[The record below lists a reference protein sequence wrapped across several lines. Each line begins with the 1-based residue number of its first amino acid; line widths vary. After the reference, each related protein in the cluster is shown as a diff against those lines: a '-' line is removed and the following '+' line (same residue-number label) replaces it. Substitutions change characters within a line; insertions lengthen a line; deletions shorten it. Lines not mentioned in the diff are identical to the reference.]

1 MNYRSSHRPRQGS
14 ATAIA
19 RSKQV
24 IVQKTILGSML
35 WLCLSAA
42 EGQVNVTTYHNDTFR
57 TGQNTQEVL
66 LTSANV
72 NTNQFGKLF
81 SAPVDGDVYAQPLY
95 VSALNIPGNGPHNV
109 VFAATEEDTVFAFDA
124 DSGSLLWQQSMIDT
138 AHGAA
143 PGAVPVDMTP
153 TGDLP
158 CGNIVPHVGITSTPV
173 IDLGSNTMYVEA
185 KSKENG
191 TFVHR
196 LHALDLAT
204 GNEKFPGPVVIDGS
218 SQGVS
223 FDALHHMNR
232 PGLLL
237 MGGNIYIT
245 YASHCDIP
253 PYHGWVFVYS
263 TADFGLVGI
272 FITTPNP
279 NVPRP
284 PDAVPGAG
292 GFWNSGAGPAGD
304 GVNVFAATGNG
315 DFDNQTDFGDS
326 ILRLTLGGGLALTD
340 WFTPFNQDTLNEQD
354 LDLGSGGVLL
364 LPDQS
369 GPHVHELVLGAKEG
383 RIYVVDRDQMTS
395 DNLHYCP
402 NCGFDNIVQELP
414 PNTVGGGMWSMPA
427 YWNNSVYFWGVGDTL
442 KAFSLSN
449 GQLSFSGNSTDTYPY
464 PGATPSISSNGGS
477 NGIVWSIKN
486 ANPAVVRAH
495 DAGSLTLL
503 YSSDQNPG
511 RDNPGPALNF
521 TVPTVANAKV
531 YVGTT
536 GQLAGYGLL
545 GTSFWHGPGFIVGGA
560 TGNAVLIQS
569 RYGIM
574 GNFEVVVPSSSGGL
588 VHYSRNNDDPT
599 LPWSGPTFFGQSLG
613 QVDAVTLIESN
624 FGTPGNL
631 EVIARVG
638 NSLYTFFRDSSTFV
652 WNGPSF
658 LTSGVAGNPVLIQ
671 GRYGTVGNF
680 ELVVPT
686 SSGGL
691 VHYSRNNDDP
701 SLPWSGPTFFG
712 QSLGQVDAVTMIE
725 SNFGSPGNLE
735 LVARVGNSLYTFFRD
750 SVTLVW
756 NGPGFLTNGA
766 TGVPSLIQGRF
777 GTVGNFELVVPA
789 AAGGLVSYTR
799 NNDAPNL
806 PWSGPTFFGQSLGIV
821 GSASL
826 IESNFGNPPGN
837 LEVVSQAGGSL
848 YSFYRD

>member
-1 MNYRSSHRPRQGS
+1 M
-14 ATAIA
+14 
-19 RSKQV
+19 V
-24 IVQKTILGSML
+24 

-57 TGQNTQEVL
+57 TGQNTQEVM
-66 LTSANV
+66 LTTANV

-81 SAPVDGDVYAQPLY
+81 SAPVNGDVYAQPLY
-95 VSALNIPGNGPHNV
+95 VSALSIPGNGIHNV
-109 VFAATEEDTVFAFDA
+109 VFAATEEDIVYAFDA
-124 DSGSLLWQQSMIDT
+124 DSGGLLWQQSMIDT

-143 PGAVPVDMTP
+143 PGAVPVDMTLG
-153 TGDLP
+153 GDLP

-173 IDLGSNTMYVEA
+173 IDPGSNTMYVEA
-185 KSKENG
+185 KSKESG

-237 MGGNIYIT
+237 MAGNIYLA
-245 YASHCDIP
+245 YASHCDIT
-253 PYHGWVFVYS
+253 PYHGWVFVYN
-263 TADFGLVGI
+263 AANFAQVGV

-284 PDAVPGAG
+284 PNAVPGAG
-292 GFWNSGAGPAGD
+292 GIWMSGAGPAGD

-315 DFDNQTDFGDS
+315 DFDNLTDFGDS
-326 ILRLTLGGGLALTD
+326 VLRLTLGAGGLALTD
-340 WFTPFNQDTLNEQD
+340 WFTPFNQNTLNDQD

-369 GPHVHELVLGAKEG
+369 GPHLHELVLSAKEG

-402 NCGFDNIVQELP
+402 NCGFDNIAQELP
-414 PNTVGGGMWSMPA
+414 PNTVGGVWSTPA
-427 YWNNSVYFWGVGDTL
+427 YWNNNVYFWGVNDTL

-449 GQLSFSGNSTDTYPY
+449 GQLSLRANSIDAYPY
-464 PGATPSISSNGGS
+464 PGATPSISANGAS
-477 NGIVWSIKN
+477 NGIVWSIKH
-486 ANPAVVRAH
+486 ANPAVLRAH
-495 DAGSLTLL
+495 DAVSLNLL

-521 TVPTVANAKV
+521 TVPTVANGKV

-536 GQLAGYGLL
+536 GQLAAFGLL
-545 GTSFWHGPGFIVGGA
+545 GGPTLVWHGPGFIVGGA
-560 TGNAVLIQS
+560 TANAVLIQS

-588 VHYSRNNDDPT
+588 AHYWRNNDDPT

-613 QVDAVTLIESN
+613 LVDAATMIQSN
-624 FGTPGNL
+624 FGSPGNL
-631 EVIARVG
+631 EVVARAG
-638 NSLYTFFRDSSTFV
+638 NSLYTFFRDS
-652 WNGPSF
+652 
-658 LTSGVAGNPVLIQ
+658 A
-671 GRYGTVGNF
+671 
-680 ELVVPT
+680 
-686 SSGGL
+686 
-691 VHYSRNNDDP
+691 
-701 SLPWSGPTFFG
+701 
-712 QSLGQVDAVTMIE
+712 
-725 SNFGSPGNLE
+725 
-735 LVARVGNSLYTFFRD
+735 
-750 SVTLVW
+750 TLVW

-766 TGVPSLIQGRF
+766 IGVPSMIQGRF
-777 GTVGNFELVVPA
+777 GTMGNFELVVPSSS
-789 AAGGLVSYTR
+789 GGLVHYSR
-799 NNDAPNL
+799 NNDAPGL

-848 YSFYRD
+848 FSFYRD